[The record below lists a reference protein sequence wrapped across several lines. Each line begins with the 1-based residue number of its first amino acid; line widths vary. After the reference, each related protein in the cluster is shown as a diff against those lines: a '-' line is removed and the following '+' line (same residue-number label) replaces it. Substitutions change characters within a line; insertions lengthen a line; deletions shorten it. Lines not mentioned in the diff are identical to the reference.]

1 MCTSF
6 SVVLLM
12 LHMLVAV
19 RIQIIAANGATD
31 IFLETNVGSIVLWTG
46 FAPSFLSLIPL
57 GLWWVN
63 AWRIARIWEQQ
74 EERYGSFDM
83 SQRHASGDYL
93 LWQNA
98 YGCDIKLNKVLS

>member
-6 SVVLLM
+6 FVVLLM

-46 FAPSFLSLIPL
+46 FAPSLLSLIPL

-63 AWRIARIWEQQ
+63 VWRIARSWEQQ
-74 EERYGSFDM
+74 EECYGSFDV